1 MFLMR
6 IIRGG
11 FPGSSPRHGEG
22 DGSSAGRTTILLP
35 LLLLLLLFFLVA
47 GWQVAISPRDDGQV
61 KDEGGPASGGRNP
74 EENAAPGQ
82 NLSWEERT
90 KRWKQ
95 VLGESARTIGKDSP
109 GDGPATDQTREEGA
123 VWLEVKTLDSTLA
136 AGDEVEVIW
145 SSPDGAEWKKVT
157 EQPLTVRE
165 IHEDIVRLEVTPEV
179 ARLLTSARS
188 RGRIFAV
195 PP

>member
-1 MFLMR
+1 MR
-6 IIRGG
+6 ISKEG
-11 FPGSSPRHGEG
+11 FPGSSPRHGEE
-22 DGSSAGRTTILLP
+22 DGPSAGSRTILLSA
-35 LLLLLLLFFLVA
+35 LLLLLLFLLVA

-61 KDEGGPASGGRNP
+61 KEEGGPASGDRSP
-74 EENAAPGQ
+74 EENAAPGPA
-82 NLSWEERT
+82 LSWEERT

-109 GDGPATDQTREEGA
+109 GDGPATDQAREEGA
-123 VWLEVKTLDSTLA
+123 VWLEIKTLDSTLA
-136 AGDEVEVIW
+136 AGDQVEVIW

-157 EQPLTVRE
+157 EQTLTARE
-165 IHEDIVRLEVTPEV
+165 IHEDMVRLKVTPEV

-195 PP
+195 SP